1 MLEEFRHIELQE
13 VRMSSKK
20 YNKGNSKKKP
30 EEETYRSHHSPF
42 KVWLVRIVIVLLC
55 IAVAVTLIPSVFF

>member
-1 MLEEFRHIELQE
+1 
-13 VRMSSKK
+13 MSSKK

>member
-1 MLEEFRHIELQE
+1 
-13 VRMSSKK
+13 MSSKK
-20 YNKGNSKKKP
+20 YNKGNNNKKRQDEQEFK
-30 EEETYRSHHSPF
+30 SHHSPL